1 MSVLFGY
8 FWNFYGLSYLPKELD
23 KFSANSP
30 QNLRRFSTPVENVHG
45 KFSLNFS
52 ADFIYSWKFRN
63 SRIPQVLLN
72 FSANSPQIFCP
83 ISSLWKGDNII
94 IGRYIIYVV
103 LNERQI
109 VHMKEMQDKGMS
121 ISAIAREMRIDR
133 KTVIKY
139 ISRIKEQEEKGKKTI
154 KQIEIE
160 ERTKMIGMKEAE
172 HTTEK
177 YLEFRDEIDEYM
189 TKLLQLRW
197 KYDAYITEHKV
208 TFVDLVETALK
219 EYVENTKNR
228 MNVREFLGNLIM
240 VKALEKT

>member
-8 FWNFYGLSYLPKELD
+8 FWNPYGLSYLLKDLD
-23 KFSANSP
+23 KFSPNSP
-30 QNLRRFSTPVENVHG
+30 QNLRRFSTGVENVHG
-45 KFSLNFS
+45 KFSLNFY
-52 ADFIYSWKFRN
+52 ADLLYLWKFRN
-63 SRIPQVLLN
+63 SRIPQVLPN
-72 FSANSPQIFCP
+72 FSANSPQVFCP
-83 ISSLWKGDNII
+83 ISSLWKGDYII

-103 LNERQI
+103 LNEKQI
-109 VHMKEMQDKGMS
+109 VHMKEMQNNGMS
-121 ISAIAREMRIDR
+121 ISAIAREMHIDR

-160 ERTKMIGMKEAE
+160 KRTKMIGMKEAE

-219 EYVENTKNR
+219 EYVEKTKNKV
-228 MNVREFLGNLIM
+228 NVREFLGNLII
-240 VKALEKT
+240 VKALEKM

>member
-1 MSVLFGY
+1 M
-8 FWNFYGLSYLPKELD
+8 
-23 KFSANSP
+23 
-30 QNLRRFSTPVENVHG
+30 
-45 KFSLNFS
+45 
-52 ADFIYSWKFRN
+52 
-63 SRIPQVLLN
+63 
-72 FSANSPQIFCP
+72 
-83 ISSLWKGDNII
+83 
-94 IGRYIIYVV
+94 
-103 LNERQI
+103 LNEKQI

-160 ERTKMIGMKEAE
+160 KRTKMIGMKEAE

-177 YLEFRDEIDEYM
+177 YLEFRDEIDEFM

-197 KYDAYITEHKV
+197 KYDAYITEPKV

-219 EYVENTKNR
+219 EYVEKTKNKV
-228 MNVREFLGNLIM
+228 NVREFLGNLII
-240 VKALEKT
+240 VKALEKM